1 MRPVF
6 VNLLYKCDP
15 EKNKKC
21 AKTGCYIHGGPCSS
35 TLNAKLAM
43 TDENGKPIVNYD
55 DLEERL
61 EKEQDR
67 LNNVIDI

>member
-1 MRPVF
+1 MMPVF

-21 AKTGCYIHGGPCSS
+21 AKTSCYIHGGPCSS
-35 TLNAKLAM
+35 TSDAKCAM
-43 TDENGKPIVNYD
+43 ADENGKPIVNYD

-61 EKEQDR
+61 EKEQDK